1 MRTSIELL
9 LPRPELV
16 TIPDGQY
23 SEHLESIIQSV
34 WQHARK
40 YLEMAKETQK
50 LYYDMDVV
58 PSIISPGD
66 RVFKHSPAGKPGL
79 ATKLLR
85 HWIGPYEVLEV
96 SPTNALGESTQT
108 GFPEVFSGPKTWA
121 AETIRWYTPG
131 FEGDAEVGSPLL
143 PMGQA
148 YRSEDTSLQPSVLRI
163 DPVSVVQ
170 CAAAGAGSLPTND
183 TQLFRA
189 VILVSFFSFSSF
201 SRTGGGTVFLHPF
214 EWHTPNII
222 TKTE

>member
-1 MRTSIELL
+1 VVKFLPFIQFASNHSWHSSINAFPARLSFGREMRTSIELL

-121 AETIRWYTPG
+121 AETIR
-131 FEGDAEVGSPLL
+131 
-143 PMGQA
+143 
-148 YRSEDTSLQPSVLRI
+148 
-163 DPVSVVQ
+163 
-170 CAAAGAGSLPTND
+170 
-183 TQLFRA
+183 
-189 VILVSFFSFSSF
+189 
-201 SRTGGGTVFLHPF
+201 
-214 EWHTPNII
+214 
-222 TKTE
+222 